1 MKLSEVIPQEA
12 RQTMKLSSLTTDT
25 GQQETTV
32 FVPETGKTIGYG
44 GDRNYDDIRF
54 DVETTE
60 LKKDKS
66 AFFDTVEI
74 MDEAAIGVFKGLG
87 QFAIQQLP
95 QAIIGLAEERTAEM
109 ASRELPDLFSDVMNP
124 NPLISSKAT
133 VDLAFKSVFGKKRLI
148 QQSEEMMRLTD
159 RLIEKT
165 NEIEALKTEG
175 TAQEVG
181 AAIGSGVASL
191 ATSLGLYA
199 LTKDATASSILFA
212 GIGKGGATTR
222 ARLAGKSL
230 EERQAISNL
239 VGVGEG
245 VLEMVGLNLWSRW
258 VRGSGRI
265 ANTLRIGGRSVG
277 EGLQEM
283 GQELSQETILKLSG
297 VSNDDWGKIWK
308 QAAYAGAIGLVVGG
322 SVATF
327 VNFAENKNP
336 VVGPLR
342 KAGLNDAEIEQVYEA
357 IAKQAA
363 KKTEP
368 ELAAAV
374 TREMMNADKTVQESK
389 KATQTAEQTKTTT
402 KKTVTKEG
410 LIDLYKRV
418 MSGLTAK
425 RVAGAKSDDA
435 GRIGK
440 ADGMKQSSIIRKM
453 KGEPTGIELRN
464 ALNRLNSNYIG
475 KTVQTP
481 KGEGVIVSAPAFGK
495 FKVKYADGTEV
506 FVAGESIKSDQATKE
521 KAIEALRAE
530 AVKEARQQ
538 LEVFGGIKQA
548 DQPTELETTTT
559 EVAEQAQEAPKTP
572 ETAPKVEEA
581 GKAPSEG
588 KRTQKTTI
596 PKAVSKPIMTKG
608 GKEVKSKAF
617 AKMLDRVK
625 GDAQKQQNLLDVLD
639 MMEQIEGESALY
651 TQMNIAD
658 QVALGFQFVEEN
670 PASAKRIAQG
680 LEAPPAG
687 VTQTAISLAYSS
699 KMKEEGN
706 MQAYLDAEKT
716 RMLQQRR
723 RGQEI
728 VMERGR
734 VDDHSAEH
742 FISQVIDARMAMAG
756 KKMFAKPTGKE
767 VETRIQKGQE
777 RVRQEADALSKQL
790 SRQQLDM
797 AAAQK
802 IIDGIIC

>member
-1 MKLSEVIPQEA
+1 
-12 RQTMKLSSLTTDT
+12 MKLSSLTADT
-25 GQQETTV
+25 GGQETTV

-44 GDRNYDDIRF
+44 GDRNFDDIRF

-60 LKKDKS
+60 LKKDKN
-66 AFFDTVEI
+66 AFFDTVEV
-74 MDEAAIGVFKGLG
+74 MDDAAIGVFKGLG
-87 QFAIQQLP
+87 QFAVQQLP
-95 QAIIGLAEERTAEM
+95 QAITGLVEERTAEM
-109 ASRELPDLFSDVMNP
+109 ADRQLPDLFSDVMNP
-124 NPLISSKAT
+124 NPLVSSKAT
-133 VDLAFKSVFGKKRLI
+133 VDLAFKSVFGRERLV

-191 ATSLGLYA
+191 ATSLGLFA
-199 LTKDATASSILFA
+199 LTKNPTASSILFA

-222 ARLAGKSL
+222 ARLAGKTI
-230 EERQAISNL
+230 EERQNISNL
-239 VGVGEG
+239 VGAGEG
-245 VLEMVGLNLWSRW
+245 VLEMVGLNLWSKW

-342 KAGLNDAEIEQVYEA
+342 KAGLNDAEIEQVYES
-357 IAKQAA
+357 IGKQAA

-389 KATQTAEQTKTTT
+389 KATQTAEQTKTPA

-425 RVAGAKSDDA
+425 RVEQMSKTRPEEAGKRAKGDA
-435 GRIGK
+435 MQQ
-440 ADGMKQSSIIRKM
+440 AAVIRKIQG
-453 KGEPTGIELRN
+453 KPTPIEVSN
-464 ALNRLNSNYIG
+464 AIKQLDGNYMG
-475 KTVQTP
+475 KKVSTP
-481 KGEGVIVSAPAFGK
+481 NGDGVIASAPAFGR
-495 FKVKYADGTEV
+495 FKVKYADGS
-506 FVAGESIKSDQATKE
+506 VASVMSGDIKAPAATKE
-521 KAIEALRAE
+521 QAIEVLRAE
-530 AVKEARQQ
+530 AVKDARQQ
-538 LEVFGGIKQA
+538 LELFGGIKQA

-559 EVAEQAQEAPKTP
+559 EVAEQPQEAPKAP
-572 ETAPKVEEA
+572 ETAPKAEEA

-588 KRTQKTTI
+588 KRTQKTAI

-617 AKMLDRVK
+617 AKMLERVK

-658 QVALGFQFVEEN
+658 QVALGFQYVEEN
-670 PASAKRIAQG
+670 LASAKRIAQG

-687 VTQTAISLAYSS
+687 VTQTAIALAYSS

-706 MQAYLDAEKT
+706 MQAFLDAEKT

-777 RVRQEADALSKQL
+777 RVRQEADALSKNL
-790 SRQQLDM
+790 TRQQLDM
-797 AAAQK
+797 AAAQQ